1 MPETM
6 TPAQQ
11 KIAESL
17 SKSCKNRDAERKD
30 REAAEEIIMREKK
43 FQRAK
48 AIGEKYTPIFA
59 GTKTR
64 YEPPLSG
71 NYDDASW
78 VPDPKDPAMSR
89 SSPLFNDGLSA
100 LGLRWRKHEIV
111 LDRWKPPSKSKATAI
126 DKTMRT
132 KYAACA
138 ALGLSYWCDGFNG
151 RIVAVDGQRRFVD
164 IKINQKERIVFAYG
178 RGGIVDFTVSDTE
191 ATLDLLAATQPA
203 APRLPEPDPAVVA
216 TIGNQSL
223 VRSPNTEPDLSIT
236 REVLQSAVAHIRHD
250 NSYVTDT
257 ETAVLVKLRATRGT
271 SFARDI
277 MPLIIAELERR
288 AAA

>member
-1 MPETM
+1 MSETM

-17 SKSCKNRDAERKD
+17 SKSRKNREAERKA
-30 REAAEEIIMREKK
+30 REAAKEIIMREKK

-48 AIGEKYTPIFA
+48 EISEKYAPMFA
-59 GTKTR
+59 GTKAR
-64 YEPPLSG
+64 YQPPLS
-71 NYDDASW
+71 NYSNDSAW
-78 VPDPKDPAMSR
+78 IPDPKEP
-89 SSPLFNDGLSA
+89 SSPRFNDGLAA

-111 LDRWKPPSKSKATAI
+111 VDRWKPPSQSKAAAI

-138 ALGLSYWCDGFNG
+138 ALCLSYWCDGFNG
-151 RIVAVDGQRRFVD
+151 TVITVDEHRQFVSID
-164 IKINQKERIVFAYG
+164 IDHKRSRVRLVGTMFS
-178 RGGIVDFTVSDTE
+178 VDFTVGDTD
-191 ATLDLLAATQPA
+191 ATLDLLATDQPA
-203 APRLPEPDPAVVA
+203 ATLLPEPNPAVVA

-223 VRSPNTEPDLSIT
+223 VRSPITEPDLSIT

>member
-1 MPETM
+1 MPESM
-6 TPAQQ
+6 TRAQQ

-17 SKSCKNRDAERKD
+17 RKSHDS
-30 REAAEEIIMREKK
+30 REDQRRAREVAKEIITREKK
-43 FQRAK
+43 FERAK
-48 AIGEKYTPIFA
+48 EIGEKYAPKFA

-64 YEPPLSG
+64 YQPPLS
-71 NYDDASW
+71 NYDDESAW
-78 VPDPKDPAMSR
+78 IPDPKEP
-89 SSPLFNDGLSA
+89 SSPRFNDGLSA

-111 LDRWKPPSKSKATAI
+111 LDRWKPPSKSKPTAI
-126 DKTMRT
+126 DRTMRT

-138 ALGLSYWCDGFNG
+138 ALRLSYWCDGFNG
-151 RIVAVDGQRRFVD
+151 TVITVDEHRRFVSID
-164 IKINQKERIVFAYG
+164 IDHKRSRVRLVGTMFS
-178 RGGIVDFTVSDTE
+178 VDFTVGDTD
-191 ATLDLLAATQPA
+191 ATLDLLATDQPA
-203 APRLPEPDPAVVA
+203 APLLPEPDPAVVA

-223 VRSPNTEPDLSIT
+223 VRSPITEPDLSIT
-236 REVLQSAVAHIRHD
+236 REVLQSAVAHIRQD